1 MPDGPDS
8 IAVHDICDRMMSQ
21 GLCASRFH
29 HQDLRRTAETRMA
42 EIGISKDIRAQIQS
56 HGLGGVQAR
65 HYDMYD
71 YFRRS
76 VKRWSNGGP
85 TCSNVRKLRRL
96 RSGSEISGS
105 AQVEP
110 SALQRSQ
117 SSRLA
122 AAMSALVFP
131 EGWPRPDR
139 CAPRMSA
146 LGAFRSF
153 AASGRPKP
161 AVEASVEGV

>member
-71 YFRRS
+71 Y
-76 VKRWSNGGP
+76 VPEKR
-85 TCSNVRKLRRL
+85 KAL
-96 RSGSEISGS
+96 
-105 AQVEP
+105 AQWQ
-110 SALQRSQ
+110 AYLQQ
-117 SSRLA
+117 CEEA
-122 AAMSALVFP
+122 ATA
-131 EGWPRPDR
+131 
-139 CAPRMSA
+139 APRVGD
-146 LGAFRSF
+146 L
-153 AASGRPKP
+153 
-161 AVEASVEGV
+161 